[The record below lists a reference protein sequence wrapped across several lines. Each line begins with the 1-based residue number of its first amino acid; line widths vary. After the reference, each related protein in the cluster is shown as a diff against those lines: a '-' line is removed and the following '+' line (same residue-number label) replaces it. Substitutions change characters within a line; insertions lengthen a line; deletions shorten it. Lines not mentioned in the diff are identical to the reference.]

1 MTAPQQFT
9 LAIQNPH
16 EQRLDNFVAGGNGE
30 LLQLL
35 KSSTPA
41 FSGYWIFAGAG
52 SGCSHLLRGSCL
64 RAQDLNWP
72 TSYIGCADFAL
83 DNKED
88 RNGLATLLTH
98 ASLYGRLIAVDDVG
112 HLAGQS
118 DLEELLMAVYQRLL
132 GEQGTLLIGHTKPAQ
147 VLEFVTPDLAS
158 RMRSLQHFQIQT
170 LNDEH
175 KRELLRQRAHN
186 RGYDLAHPVLD
197 YWLARG
203 PRELGALLTD
213 LDVLDRAS
221 LAQKQRVTIPLLKQV
236 LGY

>member
-1 MTAPQQFT
+1 MTAPQQLT
-9 LAIQNPH
+9 LAIENPH
-16 EQRLDNFVAGGNGE
+16 EQRLDNFVAGDNGE

-35 KSSTPA
+35 KNTSPA
-41 FSGYWIFAGAG
+41 FSGYWIFGALS

-64 RAQDLNWP
+64 RAQDLKWTTN
-72 TSYIGCADFAL
+72 YIGCADYAH
-83 DNKED
+83 DID
-88 RNGLATLLTH
+88 GLAAALNH
-98 ASLYGRLIAVDDVG
+98 ASRHGRLIAVDNVSAVSG
-112 HLAGQS
+112 HA

-132 GEQGTLLIGHTKPAQ
+132 HEQGTLLISHTKPAQ
-147 VLEFVTPDLAS
+147 TLDFVTPDLAS

-186 RGYDLAHPVLD
+186 RGYDLSHPVLD

-203 PRELGALLTD
+203 PRDMGALLTD

-221 LAQKQRVTIPLLKQV
+221 LAQKQRVTIPMLKQV

>member
-16 EQRLDNFVAGGNGE
+16 EQRLDNFVAGENAE

-35 KSSTPA
+35 KNTAPS
-41 FSGYWIFAGAG
+41 FSGYWIFGALS

-64 RAQDLNWP
+64 RAQDLRWP
-72 TSYIGCADFAL
+72 TSYIGCGDFA
-83 DNKED
+83 DDVE
-88 RNGLATLLTH
+88 GLATALKDAARH
-98 ASLYGRLIAVDDVG
+98 GRLIAVDDVG
-112 HLAGQS
+112 ALAGQA

-132 GEQGTLLIGHTKPAQ
+132 HEQGTLLISHTKPAQ
-147 VLEFVTPDLAS
+147 TIDFVTEDLAS

-186 RGYDLAHPVLD
+186 RGYDLANAVLD

-203 PRELGALLTD
+203 PRDLGALLTD